1 MKKIILIIIG
11 VIGIITA
18 CNNASN
24 NNRNV
29 STGSL
34 EEKVRFFHS
43 ATDSIN
49 HSNKMDSSLMETFDW
64 EMEEPFVEKGCT
76 ILYRNSFLEY
86 IDSNIYDVEVLSY
99 YLYQHGTALY
109 DSALQQR
116 SFITV
121 DDLFKSC
128 RMSDSSFYSIP
139 LKNIPLQWYPIRYYR
154 GNPYIY
160 FDDICGIYISPKAIF
175 SVCSDI
181 GLYQLKE
188 IKEQPN
194 GNYIFSI
201 VNDYNEIITSTIQ
214 LIDPSIGIY
223 YIDKILGHEGLYTN
237 DVHISK
243 YDIIYSEG
251 YGYTVT
257 SDNIADSNN
266 IDLSIQIKK
275 K

>member
-49 HSNKMDSSLMETFDW
+49 HSNKMDSSLMENFDW

-86 IDSNIYDVEVLSY
+86 IDSNTYDVEVLSY
-99 YLYQHGTALY
+99 YLYQRGTALY

-116 SFITV
+116 SSITV
-121 DDLFKSC
+121 DDLLKRC

-154 GNPYIY
+154 GKPYIY
-160 FDDICGIYISPKAIF
+160 FDDICGIYISPKLIV

-188 IKEQPN
+188 IKEQSK
-194 GNYIFSI
+194 GNYKFSI
-201 VNDYNEIITSTIQ
+201 INDCNEIITSTIQ

-223 YIDKILGHEGLYTN
+223 YIDKILGHEGLYSN
-237 DVHISK
+237 SAHMSN

-257 SDNIADSNN
+257 STNITNSNN
-266 IDLSIQIKK
+266 IDLSTQIDKK
-275 K
+275 

>member
-1 MKKIILIIIG
+1 MKKIILITIG

-18 CNNASN
+18 CNNESN
-24 NNRNV
+24 NNRNS

-34 EEKVRFFHS
+34 EEKANAFHPT
-43 ATDSIN
+43 TDSIN

-86 IDSNIYDVEVLSY
+86 IDSNTYDVEVLSY

-116 SFITV
+116 SSITV
-121 DDLFKSC
+121 DDLFKRC
-128 RMSDSSFYSIP
+128 GMSDSSFYSIP

-160 FDDICGIYISPKAIF
+160 FDDICGIYISPKAIV

-194 GNYIFSI
+194 GNYKFSI
-201 VNDYNEIITSTIQ
+201 INGHNEIITSTIQ
-214 LIDPSIGIY
+214 LINPSIGIY

-237 DVHISK
+237 STYISK
-243 YDIIYSEG
+243 YDIIYSKG

-266 IDLSIQIKK
+266 IDLSTQIDRK
-275 K
+275 